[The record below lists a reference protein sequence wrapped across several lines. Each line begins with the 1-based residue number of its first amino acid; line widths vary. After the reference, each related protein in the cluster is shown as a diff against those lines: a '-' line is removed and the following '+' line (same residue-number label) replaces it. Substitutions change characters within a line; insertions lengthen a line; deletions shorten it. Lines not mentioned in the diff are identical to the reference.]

1 MYKNRLL
8 NEWQEL
14 KVELKTIDE
23 VKNINILETSVE
35 KTKEVNKDTEIFL
48 IKRIKKT
55 KIHC

>member
-1 MYKNRLL
+1 M
-8 NEWQEL
+8 
-14 KVELKTIDE
+14 KVELETIDE